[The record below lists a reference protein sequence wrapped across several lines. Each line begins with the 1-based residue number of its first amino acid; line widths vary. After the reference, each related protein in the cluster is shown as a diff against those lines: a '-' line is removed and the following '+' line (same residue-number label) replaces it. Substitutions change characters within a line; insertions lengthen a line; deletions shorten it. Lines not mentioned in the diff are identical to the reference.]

1 MNLEHL
7 KTFIWL
13 RYRLRRNQFRRAG
26 TLNAVLQI
34 ILSVMGIVGGI
45 GLFGVFFLVALFA
58 FPKAELKYLMYTWD
72 GLIVAFLFS
81 WMVGLLAELQR
92 SEVLSL
98 GKFLHLPVSLGGAFL
113 INYLSTFASLTLI
126 IFLPAMAGFA
136 LGLIFARGPYMLLLV
151 PLLAALLFMVTA
163 LTYQLQG
170 WLAALMTNPRRRRTV
185 IVIATMIFVVIA
197 QAPQLIHLVPG
208 IHKNPDEPMVKQ
220 LEAYTRLDED
230 FAAGLI
236 SEAQRATR
244 RSQIDADLAA
254 SLKASNQQTKKEI
267 DAVARSVNLI
277 PFLWPA
283 LGAMQLA
290 EGQAAVPLL
299 FVVGLTLIGGGSLW
313 RSYRTTLRLYT
324 GDFGSKQAPA
334 PTATPAPLLGKVR
347 TSKPSTGFLER
358 QLPWIS
364 EHASAIT
371 LTSLRSLIRA
381 PEAKMMLL
389 APIILVVVFGGI
401 FMQKSASRVP
411 ELARPLIALGMMA
424 AILLSMVQIVGNQFG
439 FDRSGFRVFVLC
451 PAKRRDILLGKNL
464 AMLPV
469 SLSLGL
475 MVVLAV
481 QFVLPMRWDYF
492 LAALPEALSM
502 YLLFCMM
509 ANCLSI
515 LAPMY
520 IAPGAMRPS
529 NVKVIPVLLQLAA
542 MLLQPLIMALCLLPL
557 GAQIVL
563 EEFGMAPGVPIG
575 LALAVLVCAA
585 IIYVYYLTV
594 GLQGRWLQSRELR
607 ILEIVTAKQE

>member
-26 TLNAVLQI
+26 TVNAVLQI
-34 ILSVMGIVGGI
+34 ILSVMGIAAGI

-58 FPKAELKYLMYTWD
+58 FPKAELEYLMYTWD
-72 GLIVAFLFS
+72 GLILAFLFS

-136 LGLIFARGPYMLLLV
+136 LGLIFARGLYMLLLV

-185 IVIATMIFVVIA
+185 IVIATMTFVLMA

-208 IHKNPDEPMVKQ
+208 IHKADESKKQ
-220 LEAYTRLDED
+220 LDAYTRLDED

-244 RSQIDADLAA
+244 RSQIDTDLAA
-254 SLKASNQQTKKEI
+254 SVKASNEQTKKEI
-267 DAVARSVNLI
+267 EVVARRVNLI
-277 PFLWPA
+277 PLLWPA

-290 EGQAAVPLL
+290 DGQVAVPLL
-299 FVVGLTLIGGGSLW
+299 FVVGLTLIGAGSLW

-324 GDFGSKQAPA
+324 GDFGSKGATA
-334 PTATPAPLLGKVR
+334 STATLAPLPAKVR
-347 TSKPSTGFLER
+347 TNKPSTGFLER
-358 QLPWIS
+358 RLPWIS

-401 FMQKSASRVP
+401 FMQRSGSQVP
-411 ELARPLIALGMMA
+411 EMVRPLIALGMMA

-469 SLSLGL
+469 SLTLGL

-502 YLLFCMM
+502 YLLFCLM

-563 EEFGMAPGVPIG
+563 EEFGMVPGVPIG

-594 GLQGRWLQSRELR
+594 CLQGRWLQSRELR